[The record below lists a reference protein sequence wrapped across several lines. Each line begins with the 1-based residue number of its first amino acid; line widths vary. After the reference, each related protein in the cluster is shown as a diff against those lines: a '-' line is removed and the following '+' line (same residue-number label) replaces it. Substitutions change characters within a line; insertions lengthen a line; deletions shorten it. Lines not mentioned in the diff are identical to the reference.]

1 MVSTISLDLPHGAD
15 SNDIKKTWDGIRS
28 IINTKEKNLNNITQ
42 LKVNEEVIN
51 NPKKIVEEINNF
63 FVNVGPITEQT
74 IPRNPVVNPVKYL
87 KNRNQ
92 FNFLVTNLS
101 NEEVLNIIKNLEDK
115 STGPQSIP
123 IKLLKLIPDLILVPC
138 TQYVILLWKVSR
150 STKNM

>member
-1 MVSTISLDLPHGAD
+1 ML
-15 SNDIKKTWDGIRS
+15 RS
-28 IINTKEKNLNNITQ
+28 YIIYLEIELIGTSKNLNNITQ

-92 FNFLVTNLS
+92 FNYLVTNIS

-115 STGPQSIP
+115 STRPQSIP
-123 IKLLKLIPDLILVPC
+123 IKLLKLIPDLILVP
-138 TQYVILLWKVSR
+138 L
-150 STKNM
+150 